1 MKNTQRIV
9 GLFLILAM
17 LSSCQTPSKESATT
31 TSNLNWQAIAEKLL
45 ERSQLQQGEQVLLVG
60 QPGQFDSL
68 VPLLKVGIEKAGA
81 TYLGTI
87 SVNAVQPET
96 WTTEFTS
103 SLSGMQDDQ
112 LPQLLDKVDLGIMLP
127 GATPDNKIYGGLQ
140 KVLGKGKGRTI
151 HFHWQG
157 AYDLNGKLLTPDSVI
172 DVFYENVLL
181 QTDYAGLAALQMDF
195 DSAMRDNWIQ
205 VTTPLGTDIK
215 FQIGDRQVT
224 KQDGNAS
231 LAHME
236 NATTLIDREVE
247 LPAGAIR
254 VAPMEETV
262 EGTIAF
268 PDSEWVGK
276 MVKGLQMKFINGKVV
291 AITASENVEAV
302 EQELASAGE
311 TGKSFRE
318 FALGFNPM
326 LAIPN
331 QNPWI
336 PYYGYGAGVVRLS
349 LGDNTELGGKVT
361 GGYVRWN
368 FFVDATVK
376 VGDEFWV
383 ENGKLIR

>member
-1 MKNTQRIV
+1 MKNAQRIA
-9 GLFLILAM
+9 GLLLIM
-17 LSSCQTPSKESATT
+17 VTLSSCQTPSKESATT
-31 TSNLNWQAIAEKLL
+31 ASYLNWQAIAEKLL

-60 QPGQFDSL
+60 QPGQFEAL
-68 VPLLKVGIEKAGA
+68 VTLLRAGIEKAGG
-81 TYLGTI
+81 TYLGAM
-87 SVNAVQPET
+87 SVNGVQPEA
-96 WTTEFTS
+96 WTTDFTS
-103 SLSGMQDDQ
+103 SLEGMQDEQ
-112 LPQLLDKVDLGIMLP
+112 LSQSLSNVDLGIMLP

-140 KVLGKGKGRTI
+140 KVLNEGKGRTI

-157 AYDLNGKLLTPDSVI
+157 AYDLNGKLLTPDSTI

-181 QTDYAGLAALQMDF
+181 QTDYAGLAARQMEF
-195 DSAMRDNWIQ
+195 DNAMRDNWIQ
-205 VTTPLGTDIK
+205 VTTPSGTDIK

-231 LAHME
+231 LAHMAT
-236 NATTLIDREVE
+236 ATTLIDREVE

-254 VAPMEETV
+254 VAPIEETV

-268 PDSEWVGK
+268 PDSEWQGK
-276 MVKGLQMKFINGKVV
+276 MVKGLQMKFVKGKVV
-291 AITASENVEAV
+291 AINANENAEAV
-302 EQELASAGE
+302 EQELAAAGDA
-311 TGKSFRE
+311 GKSFRE

-376 VGDEFWV
+376 VGDELWV